1 MMNFSNFAIW
11 TGLAACTLAI
21 SASNAPQE
29 NNPLVIMET
38 SMGPIKIELYSEKA
52 PVTVKNFIDYVEA
65 KHYDGVIF
73 HRVIPNFMLQ
83 GGGFE
88 PGMKERKTKP
98 PIVNEA
104 KNGLENKRGTLAMAR
119 TPEPNSAS
127 SQFFINVDDNA
138 LLDKSRSR
146 DGVGYCVFGKVID
159 GMDVVDTIKAVK
171 TGRVGPHGDVPEEDV
186 LIKSAKVV
194 K

>member
-127 SQFFINVDDNA
+127 SQFFINVADNA

-159 GMDVVDTIKAVK
+159 GMDVVDKIKAVK

>member
-29 NNPLVIMET
+29 NNPLEIMET
-38 SMGPIKIELYSEKA
+38 SMGPNKIELYSEKA

-73 HRVIPNFMLQ
+73 HRVIPNFMIQ

-127 SQFFINVDDNA
+127 SQFFINVADNA

-159 GMDVVDTIKAVK
+159 GMDVVDKIKAVK

>member
-65 KHYDGVIF
+65 KHYDGMIF

-127 SQFFINVDDNA
+127 SQFFINVADNA

-159 GMDVVDTIKAVK
+159 GMDVVDKIKAVK

>member
-1 MMNFSNFAIW
+1 
-11 TGLAACTLAI
+11 
-21 SASNAPQE
+21 
-29 NNPLVIMET
+29 
-38 SMGPIKIELYSEKA
+38 MGPIKIELYSEKA

-65 KHYDGVIF
+65 KHYDGMIF

-119 TPEPNSAS
+119 TSEPNSAS
-127 SQFFINVDDNA
+127 SQFFINVADNA
-138 LLDKSRSR
+138 FLDKSRSR

-159 GMDVVDTIKAVK
+159 GMDVVDKIKAVK

>member
-119 TPEPNSAS
+119 TSEPNSAS
-127 SQFFINVDDNA
+127 SQFFINVADNA

-159 GMDVVDTIKAVK
+159 GMDVVDKIKAVK

>member
-73 HRVIPNFMLQ
+73 HRVIPNFMIQ

-127 SQFFINVDDNA
+127 SQFFINVADNA

-159 GMDVVDTIKAVK
+159 GMDVVDKIKAVK